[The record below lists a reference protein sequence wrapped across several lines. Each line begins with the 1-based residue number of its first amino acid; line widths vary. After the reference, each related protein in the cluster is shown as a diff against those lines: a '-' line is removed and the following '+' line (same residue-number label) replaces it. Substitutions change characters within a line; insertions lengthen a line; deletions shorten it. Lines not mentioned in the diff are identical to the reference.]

1 MRVLIVEAEPQ
12 TRHAIRR
19 QLRRTDDTEVIA
31 ESDCGAAAITAVHR
45 SEPDVVVIDA
55 KLPDMSGFEA
65 LRSMDREC
73 RPLAIVVAAD
83 AESASLAYDADAVD
97 FLRKPLQPQRFTE
110 AMRRVRERLDVG
122 RSLGVSPSRAVPIP
136 GQLNSSAL
144 FVPPRMLLGER
155 QRKIHLLHV
164 RNVDYIESHRNYV
177 SMHVGT
183 EEYLSRD
190 TIKRLGVALAPHGYV
205 RIERSKLLNLRAVSY
220 VERLNCGLLAF
231 ALRSGAQV
239 TSCSSYRAA
248 ILSAMREA
256 SLD

>member
-45 SEPDVVVIDA
+45 GEPDVVVIDA
-55 KLPDMSGFEA
+55 ELPDMSGFEA

-110 AMRRVRERLDVG
+110 ALRRVRERLDAG
-122 RSLGVSPSRAVPIP
+122 RALGAPPAVAIP
-136 GQLNSSAL
+136 GQLNSSVPFA
-144 FVPPRMLLGER
+144 PPRMLLGER

-220 VERLNCGLLAF
+220 VERLSCGVLAF

-248 ILSAMREA
+248 ILSAMRDA